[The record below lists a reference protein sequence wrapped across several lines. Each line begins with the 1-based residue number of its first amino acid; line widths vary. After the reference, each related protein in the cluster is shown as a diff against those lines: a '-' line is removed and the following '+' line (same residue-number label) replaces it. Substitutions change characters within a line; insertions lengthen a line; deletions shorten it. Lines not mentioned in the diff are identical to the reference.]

1 MDDKTL
7 KDHELWSLCYECLIS
22 LQLGKDYPAYLCLES
37 VYIDCSGKVLFV
49 ATPSKETFDS
59 FYLAPEFEKQSVVTE
74 KVCVYG
80 VAAILWTAAKFNAP
94 ANEKLSLSRSLKK
107 LLLSMAKRNSAE
119 RPSVKEALKI
129 CNDYLVHRGIASRKI
144 LTLLRNSILQNQHKE
159 DASVSG
165 MEFQTEEIEPS
176 HSPLGNIDCTQESP
190 RLGFVPLAGDSKLTA
205 VKGPIPCQY
214 SVNSKSPS
222 KLPEAFT
229 SPATHFK
236 PIILTQHKEKTST
249 KMPTNTPTAKQLVKA
264 MKHEIQKNKGMVS
277 VKDIE
282 NDIVMEK
289 STMDFGTE
297 SIENNTNR
305 SICLVSSG
313 QTISP
318 CNVSHTTE
326 GKTDNISKTLSQAQ
340 KTNSSFCCSAVST
353 FPANNSILHQTSKSE
368 MRTLAPIQSVMPEQD
383 VPSDDKMKNCFRE
396 PAVLLNT
403 ESDRHSGDSLKFVT
417 SPLQDTS
424 THMIGSNEDLKAK
437 IKKFPGS
444 EPSNDDFNGSVDT
457 EDVASNSPLSNKCLF
472 TQETLRTGIQAKTFT
487 PIPHL
492 TEISEDVHLS
502 SSHILSCSLDAH
514 MAIKSSSSN
523 SICLLQKIVHLIQ
536 EEFAFDGY
544 LENGEEAQ
552 AMGEYILSLNRLKFG
567 TFTNAIS
574 EKFCDLYWD
583 EKLLEQLYEV
593 VNGDS
598 PPLSRL
604 TVRSNTGSGLTLPKM
619 NKKNR
624 KSPIHGTERS
634 KDIREKN
641 LLVSEE
647 KIADIDETLSDN
659 LYSDEEDQLHS
670 NTEVIPGHDVNSIIP
685 DAMDSKETASDIS
698 KEEGTLFLIENTL
711 HVETCTIS
719 ENLKERCNEEK
730 EETEGHTT
738 EVPEA
743 RLSVALWPT
752 LSNMERKSCNP
763 GWSSAFFGMECF
775 NQDVKTYVKQL
786 GQHSS
791 SETQNIE
798 AKMLELNQQLMME
811 TKDFRK
817 TKTFYQKLQQQERRS
832 KGTDTKIVLPKLKEQ
847 LEEVKLKVEFLELA
861 KKYLEV
867 LHMEQ
872 WGLNSSVLPSLV
884 SSSSQTDMLELKSTD
899 INSLLTF
906 HSLKDDQSH
915 SNIRLQMLQ
924 AGTTMG
930 LMAYLYNSNA
940 VIEGYIQQF
949 FYTFRYFTSPSD
961 LFQFLTDRFDSAAH
975 ISLNQKRSTDCIKV
989 LNRTLDLLQGWVEE
1003 CYNVDFAQD
1012 IELVHKLEIFIST
1025 KVIPYDD
1032 RGQHLANLLHTC
1044 SKAKMVHK
1052 LSHLS
1057 FSAEDMK
1064 IEEDIQSLHSFSKKL
1079 SEENISRK
1087 SFKWKISKGS
1097 ESTSPQHKERYYTI
1111 AAALPRPC
1119 YSSFAAELSGSCQK
1133 LDEKGLSMLTEYSPQ
1148 HTAQQLTLLQQELFQ
1163 DCHPVNFLNSRAF
1176 GVKDKSPAVTKSVS
1190 PEPVVIEGN
1199 SLFVPEYR
1207 QEHYLIQLIKYADN
1221 VGNWVSAEIVNCDTS
1236 KTQNGLITKCLL
1248 MAKCCYEWRN
1258 FATAMQ
1264 ILSGLENLIVR
1275 QLPAWKNLSSKAL
1288 EIMEELT
1295 AVQVFLKSDSLCL
1308 MEGDSFRK
1316 QPTIPCACILAMHV
1330 QQVEIGSFTMA
1341 NGTYKWPKL
1350 RKIAKVV
1357 SQIRAF
1363 QENPYVFTPDSEMQM
1378 YLRHR
1383 ISHFS
1388 EVDIHVLAAENK
1400 TNFYQSSNELHSRKI
1415 QDTLRKVKATFQ

>member
-1 MDDKTL
+1 MFIWQENVSLADILSLRDSCLNEEDIWAACLECCLSMKSISHTPLFHTLCITPDTLAFNANGNVCFMEQLSDDPEGAFVPPEFDETGNTFEAHIYSLGATLTAAAEYVIEPELEPDLSQELRNLLDQMQQEKPENRPDIESILSKCEEKTKCSSDIICRNLSAIGRRVLSIESVGALQVQTSERNPADGSSSSEDLAYDRSILNDGTTEAICRAENYDYDVDKNSTEVNEIFQQGLEYPSSAEIWDRKKKELGNDPEETVLDMKNNGSNVSRDLFAHELCTHKVPNHMYFCYFQQCFSLRELLSMDDKTL
-7 KDHELWSLCYECLIS
+7 KDHELWSLCYESLCSEI
-22 LQLGKDYPAYLCLES
+22 LQLLQYLPTTLNFALLICIFFS
-37 VYIDCSGKVLFV
+37 I
-49 ATPSKETFDS
+49 ETFDS

-144 LTLLRNSILQNQHKE
+144 LTLLRNSILQVILLIS
-159 DASVSG
+159 D
-165 MEFQTEEIEPS
+165 
-176 HSPLGNIDCTQESP
+176 LGSIVICVGLFSIKYQESC
-190 RLGFVPLAGDSKLTA
+190 FTYSKLTA

-236 PIILTQHKEKTST
+236 PIILTQHKEKT
-249 KMPTNTPTAKQLVKA
+249 
-264 MKHEIQKNKGMVS
+264 
-277 VKDIE
+277 
-282 NDIVMEK
+282 
-289 STMDFGTE
+289 
-297 SIENNTNR
+297 
-305 SICLVSSG
+305 
-313 QTISP
+313 
-318 CNVSHTTE
+318 
-326 GKTDNISKTLSQAQ
+326 
-340 KTNSSFCCSAVST
+340 
-353 FPANNSILHQTSKSE
+353 
-368 MRTLAPIQSVMPEQD
+368 
-383 VPSDDKMKNCFRE
+383 
-396 PAVLLNT
+396 
-403 ESDRHSGDSLKFVT
+403 
-417 SPLQDTS
+417 
-424 THMIGSNEDLKAK
+424 SNEDLKAK

-598 PPLSRL
+598 PPL
-604 TVRSNTGSGLTLPKM
+604 
-619 NKKNR
+619 
-624 KSPIHGTERS
+624 
-634 KDIREKN
+634 
-641 LLVSEE
+641 
-647 KIADIDETLSDN
+647 
-659 LYSDEEDQLHS
+659 
-670 NTEVIPGHDVNSIIP
+670 
-685 DAMDSKETASDIS
+685 
-698 KEEGTLFLIENTL
+698 
-711 HVETCTIS
+711 

-832 KGTDTKIVLPKLKEQ
+832 KGLK
-847 LEEVKLKVEFLELA
+847 
-861 KKYLEV
+861 V

-975 ISLNQKRSTDCIKV
+975 IRSTDCIKV

-1025 KVIPYDD
+1025 KVNVNSVEIVDP
-1032 RGQHLANLLHTC
+1032 
-1044 SKAKMVHK
+1044 
-1052 LSHLS
+1052 

>member
-1 MDDKTL
+1 MFIWQENVSLADILSLRDSCLNEEDIWAACLECCLSMKSISHTPLFHTLCITPDTLAFNANGNVCFMEQLSDDPEGAFVPPEFDETGNTFEAHIYSLGATLTAAAEYVIEPELEPDLSQELRNLLDQMQQEKPENRPDIESILSKCEEKTKCSSDIICRNLSAIGRRVLSIESVGALQGKKYFYTLLFNFNMVLLSRFAHELCTHKVPNHMYFCYFQQCFSLRELLSMDDKTL

-22 LQLGKDYPAYLCLES
+22 LQLGKDYPG
-37 VYIDCSGKVLFV
+37 I
-49 ATPSKETFDS
+49 
-59 FYLAPEFEKQSVVTE
+59 
-74 KVCVYG
+74 VCVYG

-144 LTLLRNSILQNQHKE
+144 LTLLRNSILQVILLIS
-159 DASVSG
+159 D
-165 MEFQTEEIEPS
+165 
-176 HSPLGNIDCTQESP
+176 LGSIVICVGLFSIKYQE
-190 RLGFVPLAGDSKLTA
+190 RFVPLAGDSKLTA

-236 PIILTQHKEKTST
+236 PIILTH
-249 KMPTNTPTAKQLVKA
+249 
-264 MKHEIQKNKGMVS
+264 
-277 VKDIE
+277 
-282 NDIVMEK
+282 
-289 STMDFGTE
+289 
-297 SIENNTNR
+297 
-305 SICLVSSG
+305 
-313 QTISP
+313 
-318 CNVSHTTE
+318 
-326 GKTDNISKTLSQAQ
+326 
-340 KTNSSFCCSAVST
+340 
-353 FPANNSILHQTSKSE
+353 
-368 MRTLAPIQSVMPEQD
+368 
-383 VPSDDKMKNCFRE
+383 
-396 PAVLLNT
+396 
-403 ESDRHSGDSLKFVT
+403 GDSLKFVT

-598 PPLSRL
+598 PPL
-604 TVRSNTGSGLTLPKM
+604 
-619 NKKNR
+619 
-624 KSPIHGTERS
+624 
-634 KDIREKN
+634 
-641 LLVSEE
+641 
-647 KIADIDETLSDN
+647 
-659 LYSDEEDQLHS
+659 

-711 HVETCTIS
+711 H
-719 ENLKERCNEEK
+719 RCNEEK

-798 AKMLELNQQLMME
+798 AKMLVSVELNQQLMME

-975 ISLNQKRSTDCIKV
+975 IRSTDCIKV

-1025 KVIPYDD
+1025 KV
-1032 RGQHLANLLHTC
+1032 NVN
-1044 SKAKMVHK
+1044 SAKMVHK